1 MKMPGNARHF
11 LFYQH
16 LYKTNRIN
24 IFELQKALLKI
35 QNFSDMTR
43 ILVLLVLIV
52 SSCTIQKRHFTKGY
66 AVEWK
71 KDFASANDDAINL
84 NNEPIEPC
92 DTIHKKDDSIV
103 LAAVQRIDSKK
114 IYVVPCEGS
123 SFTSDNLNR
132 SEVKTINYANGAIF
146 ENKTPEQLQKERE
159 ENLEKHRLEQPERE
173 KELEIK
179 RIAAEN
185 EKLQRQND
193 SLQRVNS
200 ELKNNTDNYN
210 TEEELINES
219 DRKYLPLM
227 KVFFIIGFVIAG
239 LTLILTAANLASD
252 IAIGFLGVLFIT
264 DIVSIFITIASL
276 VKMNRNKGKY
286 KGKPL
291 LPLLLEFVFGVVSLL
306 AALYWIFMAF

>member
-1 MKMPGNARHF
+1 MPGNARHF

-16 LYKTNRIN
+16 LFKTNRIN
-24 IFELQKALLKI
+24 IFEIQKVLLKI
-35 QNFSDMTR
+35 QNFSYMAR

-132 SEVKTINYANGAIF
+132 SEVKTINYANGALF
-146 ENKTPEQLQKERE
+146 ENKTPEELQKERE
-159 ENLEKHRLEQPERE
+159 ANLEKYREDQAYLKKELKE
-173 KELEIK
+173 KENLQKVQDDSISNNSKENISEEKKRSNEISVLESNK
-179 RIAAEN
+179 ESN
-185 EKLQRQND
+185 EI
-193 SLQRVNS
+193 
-200 ELKNNTDNYN
+200 E
-210 TEEELINES
+210 TE
-219 DRKYLPLM
+219 PLM
-227 KVFFIIGFVIAG
+227 RGFFITGFAIAG
-239 LTLILTAANLASD
+239 ITLLLTLIDPFYGALSLIGLAVLFVTDVVSPFIVLASLIKKHRD
-252 IAIGFLGVLFIT
+252 
-264 DIVSIFITIASL
+264 
-276 VKMNRNKGKY
+276 KGKY
-286 KGKPL
+286 KGRPV
-291 LPLLLEFVFGVVSLL
+291 LLELLFALVSFGALL
-306 AALYWIFMAF
+306 IWISIHF

>member
-1 MKMPGNARHF
+1 MPGNARHF

-24 IFELQKALLKI
+24 IFELQKALLKTH
-35 QNFSDMTR
+35 NFSDMTR

-132 SEVKTINYANGAIF
+132 LEVKTINYANGALF
-146 ENKTPEQLQKERE
+146 ENKTAEELQKERE
-159 ENLEKHRLEQPERE
+159 ANLEKYRTDKEDYEENVSNEVVLE
-173 KELEIK
+173 
-179 RIAAEN
+179 
-185 EKLQRQND
+185 
-193 SLQRVNS
+193 
-200 ELKNNTDNYN
+200 
-210 TEEELINES
+210 
-219 DRKYLPLM
+219 PLM
-227 KVFFIIGFVIAG
+227 RGFFITGFAIAG
-239 LTLILTAANLASD
+239 ITLLLTLIDPFYGALSLIGLAVLFVTDVVSPFIVLASL
-252 IAIGFLGVLFIT
+252 I
-264 DIVSIFITIASL
+264 
-276 VKMNRNKGKY
+276 KKHRNKGKY
-286 KGKPL
+286 KGRPVL
-291 LPLLLEFVFGVVSLL
+291 LELLFALVSFGVLLLWLIKFF
-306 AALYWIFMAF
+306 

>member
-1 MKMPGNARHF
+1 MPGNARHF
-11 LFYQH
+11 LFYLH
-16 LYKTNRIN
+16 LFKTNKIN

-43 ILVLLVLIV
+43 ILVLLVLII

-146 ENKTPEQLQKERE
+146 ENKTPEELQKERE
-159 ENLEKHRLEQPERE
+159 ANLEKYRTDKEAYE
-173 KELEIK
+173 KELVVKEQQ
-179 RIAAEN
+179 RFEAEN
-185 EKLQRQND
+185 EALKAKNNELENENKQ
-193 SLQRVNS
+193 
-200 ELKNNTDNYN
+200 LKNDVSINQDY
-210 TEEELINES
+210 EENVSNEVVVE
-219 DRKYLPLM
+219 PLM
-227 KVFFIIGFVIAG
+227 RGFFITGFAIAG
-239 LTLILTAANLASD
+239 LTLLLTLIDPFYGALSLIGLAVLFVTDVVSPFIVLASL
-252 IAIGFLGVLFIT
+252 I
-264 DIVSIFITIASL
+264 
-276 VKMNRNKGKY
+276 KKHRNKGKY
-286 KGKPL
+286 KGRPVL
-291 LPLLLEFVFGVVSLL
+291 LELLFALVSFGVLLLWLIKFF
-306 AALYWIFMAF
+306 

>member
-1 MKMPGNARHF
+1 
-11 LFYQH
+11 
-16 LYKTNRIN
+16 
-24 IFELQKALLKI
+24 
-35 QNFSDMTR
+35 
-43 ILVLLVLIV
+43 
-52 SSCTIQKRHFTKGY
+52 
-66 AVEWK
+66 
-71 KDFASANDDAINL
+71 
-84 NNEPIEPC
+84 
-92 DTIHKKDDSIV
+92 
-103 LAAVQRIDSKK
+103 
-114 IYVVPCEGS
+114 
-123 SFTSDNLNR
+123 
-132 SEVKTINYANGAIF
+132 
-146 ENKTPEQLQKERE
+146 
-159 ENLEKHRLEQPERE
+159 
-173 KELEIK
+173 LEIQ

-185 EKLQRQND
+185 EKLRRQND

-239 LTLILTAANLASD
+239 LTLIFTAADLASG

-291 LPLLLEFVFGVVSLL
+291 LPLLLEFLFGVVSLL